1 MKQMRRYLAVLLA
14 LTMVLGMLPAAVA
27 EEAVQEEAVE
37 AEAPVSLMSG
47 QEIVHVSD
55 DQELLAYL
63 QDDAVQ
69 QLVILEDMTLT
80 LARDLATEDS
90 ILAGWNEGEIHF
102 LSVSGA
108 TLTCAF
114 ADQAL
119 STADE
124 VISAM
129 ETDNYDH
136 LNAPEKH
143 IWALG
148 SLDLSTVAVP
158 ENRALSVIAAKEGDV
173 LKGADFELVNLYI
186 PMHASLTVENNLTV
200 QELVQVDGALFVED
214 GVTLTANAIA
224 GTGSCWWSS
233 KADVGCENIE
243 GVIYPHGN
251 EYTADN
257 GALCVDVYDVPSLKY
272 YLTDGIAQEVNV
284 SADLRLPVETDIV
297 SEDGLYANFRYEDD
311 ETGRRGN
318 LYRLEVLSE
327 GTLTVAGL
335 GLAVWEQAQLDAAIA
350 GEYPIQVSEGG
361 HTNLFLEGEF
371 RIEETTVLPS
381 MTSFLFGA
389 HGTLTLAEGVRLTS
403 EAGLW
408 NINYEEDLEDLNKGL
423 SLKHNALIDA
433 IYYNPET
440 EASVRVYYMSEQE
453 FLNDW
458 ATKKDAYPL
467 LESVIISTDVNGAP
481 GSFDLTGDWTVGE
494 LGEIV
499 VQDGTT
505 VNIKSTAKVDAGALY
520 VYNPQDTD
528 ACLLTVESGAQVQL
542 DYLNVEASAYWPAD
556 VEIFFDS
563 ADIRYYAP
571 MLFFRGLGWD
581 EERQVHVDNPEYGAW
596 SEWPLRISPVQEK
609 VGYVAYCYPKNPEA
623 GAPAN
628 IDGWEMGPLAAEKM
642 GMTENI
648 EAELLEENLRDEE
661 TVPGESYRFRTDAWS
676 SNAELGISYQAGGY
690 ELPLFVASELETIGF
705 FTEPTRS
712 EENAVGQLNCD
723 TFGST
728 QEAYYLIFRPEYD
741 GQYVD
746 SIKVLNG
753 AATVA
758 KTASNVWKVTV
769 TGTESFNLDLC
780 LYVADEYSE
789 PWEWHHGIWVE
800 CGTNDR
806 EIVEVTTADQV
817 LSYLK
822 NGSSEQLAAMNDIE
836 IELTDDISST
846 DYVGSYFDNNGKF
859 YRNRFVGEGTLTVAE
874 YEAVVNNETDW
885 ADIVA
890 GMANV
895 DADRL
900 YVLVNDAVQVEE
912 SVALGDKE
920 LYLTATADLQLA
932 PGVMISSYNTYWNL
946 DYEAMDNRP
955 DLNKDLCLKH
965 NAFADAIFCT
975 EDGEHAIR
983 VIYADEETF
992 LNDLPGR
999 LAQYPNLKLL
1009 ILSTDDGKGNYG
1021 SVVIDEDWAVLN
1033 DHLYSLTVQDG
1044 TTLTISTDLGI
1055 GELWVEDADDENT
1068 RTGVI
1073 AVNVTGGTNLTV
1085 HENTYIEGDFAFGS
1099 GRIELN
1105 GDAYITGSQPGL
1117 QAMWLGRDVNDK
1129 LVEDENITAYLGR
1142 ILPVDEHP
1150 MMFFVNTY
1158 ENGQWVRKPVIPQA
1172 DGVDIWEIS
1181 EEAVDGQENAEYFV
1195 RVRSHEWFC
1204 EYEFTAELDGVTYTM
1219 CGDSHPGEVEFFS
1232 EPWDNYDT
1240 FLNGVQLSPVNDN
1253 VFYAVVTNGDLQW
1266 SNVALPE
1273 DVAKYATIEDTDD
1286 NNVKKITISA
1296 ENARQMLM
1304 DGIHGVNVAVTY
1316 DAKYSEEE
1324 EPQPHDAGIW
1334 TWVEN
1339 GMVFVPGGE
1348 VPEDTLEFPGTSEY
1362 MNHNQPDLHLAPK
1375 ETITGVLYYVWYNDQ
1390 TGKWMA
1396 NAYSGNCLW
1405 QEGDS
1410 ASVEPELDH
1419 EGNETGRTVITGV
1432 HGGETYIHH
1441 TGFDGNGNPNEGG
1454 IWHGVPFPVHVG
1466 KGMEVTSVEDL
1477 KDALKDDTVTE
1488 INVNTTFVVTED
1500 LVIDKPIYFDKDGRI
1515 SVQGNA
1521 VLTLVEPN
1529 FWDCAEDSV
1538 DYWLMFTD
1546 YPSDVRTHY
1555 LCGNHD
1561 AAKRQAAKYEGG
1573 SVTGMHTDRLPSNG
1587 DTERSIT
1594 FDSTWPAITVD
1605 DSFVH
1610 LGNVYEVNGANLTF
1624 GKLYATVE
1632 NFDETMN
1639 PNEMPTPLQV
1649 NSGSVTITGELNI
1662 NGNVYWAPGAS
1673 VTWTEDYHISG
1684 QYPHLAYRWL
1694 DNWGEGWFENM
1705 ESQLEPGFTMAQPDD
1720 RWMIFYATV
1729 PVWEEDALTWSTEP
1743 VSVSDGLEKGSAVT
1757 LVEDVEDQPI
1767 REDQENAAYF
1777 VRIKPE
1783 SYDWNDVLPLT
1794 ATAGGYTLTMN
1805 AEIVLPEVGYFSQP
1819 EYAEEYYLTEV
1830 RLSENP
1836 DDNVFYLIVHTPE
1849 NAGHWMHHYEFHD
1862 GADRI
1867 HAEDLGNGII
1877 EITLQDGVDIYE
1889 DFHLHTEVF
1898 WQDQENMW
1906 THGCGIGVNGAVN
1919 TAPYLSQTWLDD
1931 WGEGWFVQDH
1941 AMNNQ
1946 GRDFQTAWFDEQWRI
1961 FFLNRYDA
1969 EREAWIT
1976 TPVEVT
1982 VAEDAPVDLIHMTDS
1997 EEYPKAPGANFP
2009 GYYYRVVPHEDVWDE
2024 EVVFTYAMGDGT
2036 VLELPMYIGRSEL
2049 GFYSDAKI
2057 CNENYITRYALNPGG
2072 ENIFYLGIDI
2082 PTNEDGSSAYGVSD
2096 VWAVENE
2103 WAHMVKPIRRLTDQL
2118 WQVELSE
2125 DAARSMESF
2134 NLDFEVQIDW
2144 GDHQDIWDTG
2154 IHCSIGDIFAKA
2166 VSSIVVNEKVYYFF
2180 EGTDAILMDYED
2192 DDGNW
2197 KQEWVNSIQEQGVSY
2212 DWRANHLTLN
2222 DAKLE
2227 NLYLR
2232 YSNTWIDD
2240 EGNEYTDKWMPDPN
2254 VTIEVLG
2261 ENSISNNY
2269 SSALGVVHGT
2279 RATLVGDGVLNLVA
2293 EKSGDN
2299 HYGNPAIA
2307 LWGGGNLTITDNVTV
2322 HAETE
2327 DYGMERDENG
2337 NPIDE
2342 NGVFGVMAIQG
2353 DYDLRS
2359 SLTVAGEANLT
2370 LTGTRGGMES
2380 VSTVTFKDSAKVTS
2394 QEIVINGDPSLRPS
2408 MTVTGDA
2415 EVTVTAIP
2423 RDRYEHALHFLDG
2436 GRLYMKGGT
2445 LTVDNTALTRP
2456 ECALGFASNMGSLK
2470 GGLQISG
2477 GVLNVTAAG
2486 GTGIGLSTGNSYQ
2499 QSGGKVNVTVG
2510 AENPEHWGSWGM
2522 TTEPRTEFV
2531 MTGGEATFIGT
2542 QSDDINS
2549 AGILYRSNDGTIAGG
2564 SLNAY
2569 GVHRKHEERNL
2580 ISGLYI
2586 SMGSLS
2592 ITGGTH
2598 SFKVIDSNGNDDFT
2612 VRGIG
2617 LIVHESGYLAFTGG
2631 STRTAGYCAAWSIGP
2646 DNHITLGKNIHAVS
2660 EASDNEL
2667 NMVYYDDG
2675 ATDQIHWFEEDN
2687 LVTYPEGDGDYDESQ
2702 LSHDVTISG
2711 TAGKA
2716 VVNAAGVDITVTNGA
2731 PALGAKMSVRAII
2744 SIIEGGEATVKVLLP
2759 EDMKAHVLPNS
2770 ISLNDKQIS
2779 SLENIPITGPSVLRF
2794 DVVPMND
2801 HDGATQ
2807 NIVVRVT
2814 KDSKNVGEAS
2824 YGFVPTEF
2832 DVNAPSHTSTPAVTI
2847 TGKAYPGYTVTV
2859 TDKSNHSVST
2869 TVNELGYYSLQFSA
2883 LVKGANALDVYFG
2896 GKYMKSLT
2904 VNYEEPQVEIQSLTI
2919 RNNVHNS
2926 FGEIVEEQLT
2936 ITYPGGT
2943 PGRGFYTYWPG
2954 QDIFQFRV
2962 SLKGEEYVRELWIEV
2977 TDYDGRTVRINLD
2990 TARPGFYE
2998 GEYLNEDPDCPPV
3011 GFEVHWLQIV
3021 NIHEPEDDEEHHT
3034 VRTDVV
3040 PIMDPSGFVY
3050 EDVESNRVEGATVT
3064 VEYGGTSAV
3073 AEYVEDWKAEDFGQV
3088 NGYLTNVNGE
3098 FKWDVPKGWWRV
3110 RVEKDGYEDTYS
3122 DWMQVPPPQL
3132 GVTIDIGPNR
3142 KAENKTA
3149 LYETVQ
3155 ITNDGYR
3162 ATISFTQ
3169 PVLFHQVEKALVI
3182 TNDNNEPISGDLTVG
3197 KVLNRDNNGIMVKQV
3212 VFSADEPMDYAN
3224 VRFSESAGSQ
3234 FNQEVQARGSYQ
3246 SLSIGA
3252 LVKQETA
3259 VTVMLNY
3266 GSRSAGMD
3274 RLIVASYTADGQ
3286 FLGMAATNAVNG
3298 KNEVACE
3305 DGTDFVKAFV
3315 VDSMDTMT
3323 PVCEAV
3329 SSK

>member
-27 EEAVQEEAVE
+27 EEA
-37 AEAPVSLMSG
+37 AEAPVVLMEELP
-47 QEIVHVSD
+47 EIEVAD

-63 QDDAVQ
+63 
-69 QLVILEDMTLT
+69 EDSEAQRLLIRDEMTLT
-80 LARDLATEDS
+80 LARNLVSNDEVYWAENG
-90 ILAGWNEGEIHF
+90 ILHVEGA
-102 LSVSGA
+102 V
-108 TLTCAF
+108 LTCAAIDMMAFGTEEF
-114 ADQAL
+114 AEAMGEAPFCNMDAPHRNIWVFEGVDLAGVELPANRTL
-119 STADE
+119 SWVAPLVETT
-124 VISAM
+124 VI
-129 ETDNYDH
+129 TGQWPV
-136 LNAPEKH
+136 LQT
-143 IWALG
+143 LF
-148 SLDLSTVAVP
+148 VP
-158 ENRALSVIAAKEGDV
+158 EEAGLTVQTD
-173 LKGADFELVNLYI
+173 
-186 PMHASLTVENNLTV
+186 LTVENAAIVN
-200 QELVQVDGALFVED
+200 GALFLENSAK
-214 GVTLTANAIA
+214 LTANMIS
-224 GTGSCWWSS
+224 GTGSCWWT
-233 KADVGCENIE
+233 VNETVNCENIE
-243 GVIYPHGN
+243 HVIYPHGN

-257 GALCVDVYDVPSLKY
+257 GAELVDVYDVPSLLY
-272 YLTDGIAQEVNV
+272 YLTDGVQQEVNV
-284 SADLRLPVETDIV
+284 SADLRLPVDTDIV
-297 SEDGLYANFRYEDD
+297 SNDGLYANFRYEDD

-318 LYRLEVLSE
+318 LYRLEVLGE

-335 GLAVWEQAQLDAAIA
+335 GLAVWEQEIFNAAIA
-350 GEYPIQVSEGG
+350 GNYPIRVSEGG

-371 RIEETTVLPS
+371 RIDETTVLPS

-389 HGTLTLAEGVRLTS
+389 HSALTLAEGVRLTS

-408 NINYEEDLEDLNKGL
+408 NLNYSEDLADLNKGL

-433 IYYNPET
+433 VYYNPET
-440 EASVRVYYMSEQE
+440 EASVRVYYMSEQD
-453 FLNDW
+453 FLTDW
-458 ATKKDAYPL
+458 AAKKEAYPL
-467 LESVIISTDVNGAP
+467 LEAVLISTDVNGAP

-542 DYLNVEASAYWPAD
+542 GYLNVEASAYWPAD

-563 ADIRYYAP
+563 ADIRYFAP

-596 SEWPLRISPVQEK
+596 SEWPLRISPTQEK
-609 VGYVAYCYPKNPEA
+609 VGYIAYCYPAVEGVPAGEA
-623 GAPAN
+623 
-628 IDGWEMGPLAAEKM
+628 DWSYGPLDVTFDGV

-648 EAELLEENLRDEE
+648 EAELLEEELRDEE
-661 TVPGESYRFRTDAWS
+661 TVPWESYRFRTDVWS
-676 SNAELGISYQAGGY
+676 SNAELGIGYEAGGY
-690 ELPLFVASELETIGF
+690 ALPLHVVSELSTIECF
-705 FTEPTRS
+705 SAPSR
-712 EENAVGQLNCD
+712 EEQYAVKDLYCD
-723 TFGST
+723 TFGTT
-728 QEAYYLIFRPEYD
+728 QEEYYLIFQPEYE
-741 GQYVD
+741 GQYLDHVEVLHGEAEVTATED
-746 SIKVLNG
+746 SNI
-753 AATVA
+753 
-758 KTASNVWKVTV
+758 WKITV
-769 TGTESFNLDLC
+769 TGTESFHLDLC
-780 LYVADEYSE
+780 LYVGDEYSE
-789 PWEWHHGIWVE
+789 PWAWPHGIWVE

-859 YRNRFVGEGTLTVAE
+859 YRNGFVGEGTLTVAE

-900 YVLVNDAVQVEE
+900 YVLVNDAVQVKE

-992 LNDLPGR
+992 LNDLPGK
-999 LAQYPNLKLL
+999 LAKYPNLELL
-1009 ILSTDDGKGNYG
+1009 ILSTDDGEGNYG

-1044 TTLTISTDLGI
+1044 TTLTISTDLEI

-1068 RTGVI
+1068 RTGVV

-1117 QAMWLGRDVNDK
+1117 QAMWLGRDDNDK
-1129 LVEDENITAYLGR
+1129 LVEDENNTTAYLGR

-1150 MMFFVNTY
+1150 MMFFVQSY
-1158 ENGQWVRKPVIPQA
+1158 ENGQWVQKPVSVKA
-1172 DGVDIWEIS
+1172 DGVEINS
-1181 EEAVDGQENAEYFV
+1181 LADQAAAGQDNSDYFV
-1195 RVRSHEWFC
+1195 RVRAQDWFC
-1204 EYEFTAELDGVTYTM
+1204 DYEFTAELDGVTYTM

-1273 DVAKYATIEDTDD
+1273 DVAKYATIQDTEDG
-1286 NNVKKITISA
+1286 NVKKITISA

-1316 DAKYSEEE
+1316 DAMDPGEEE
-1324 EPQPHDAGIW
+1324 AQTRDAGIW

-1348 VPEDTLEFPGTSEY
+1348 VPEDTLDFPGTSEY
-1362 MNHNQPDLHLAPK
+1362 MNDNQPDLHLAPK
-1375 ETITGVLYYVWYNDQ
+1375 ETVTGVLYYVWYNDDDS
-1390 TGKWMA
+1390 KWVA
-1396 NAYSGNCLW
+1396 DAYSGNCLW

-1410 ASVEPELDH
+1410 VELST
-1419 EGNETGRTVITGV
+1419 NEAGQTVITGL

-1441 TGFDGNGNPNEGG
+1441 TGFDENGNPNEGG

-1466 KGMEVTSVEDL
+1466 KGADVTSEAEL
-1477 KDALKDDTVTE
+1477 KAAQADDTVTE
-1488 INVNTTFVVTED
+1488 INVKTTFVVTED
-1500 LVIDKPIYFDKDGRI
+1500 LVIDKPIYFDKDGHI

-1521 VLTLVEPN
+1521 ILTLVEPS
-1529 FWDCAEDSV
+1529 FHDSAEHNT
-1538 DYWLMFTD
+1538 DYWLMFMD

-1594 FDSTWPAITVD
+1594 FDSTWPTFEIG

-1610 LGNVYEVNGANLTF
+1610 PGNTYVVDGAKLTF
-1624 GKLYATVE
+1624 GRLYSTVE

-1729 PVWEEDALTWSTEP
+1729 PVWEEDILTWSTEP
-1743 VSVSDGLEKGSAVT
+1743 VSVSDGLEEGSAVT

-1767 REDQENAAYF
+1767 REDQENAEYF

-1783 SYDWNDVLPLT
+1783 SYDWNNVLPLT
-1794 ATAGGYTLTMN
+1794 ATAGRYTLTMN

-1889 DFHLHTEVF
+1889 DFHLHAEVF
-1898 WQDQENMW
+1898 WQDQENIW
-1906 THGCGIGVNGAVN
+1906 SHGCGVGVNGAMN

-1931 WGEGWFVQDH
+1931 WGEGWFVSDD

-2009 GYYYRVVPHEDVWDE
+2009 GYYYRVIPHEDVWDE
-2024 EVVFTYAMGDGT
+2024 TVNFTYTMDDT
-2036 VLELPMYIGRSEL
+2036 VLTLPMYIGRSEL

-2103 WAHMVKPIRRLTDQL
+2103 WAHMVDSIWRLSDRL
-2118 WQVELSE
+2118 WRIVLKE
-2125 DAARSMESF
+2125 DAARATEGF

-2180 EGTDAILMDYED
+2180 EGTDAILMDYEA

-2197 KQEWVNSIQEQGVSY
+2197 KQEWVDSIQEKGVSY
-2212 DWRANHLTLN
+2212 DWRSNHLTLN
-2222 DAKLE
+2222 GAELE

-2279 RATLVGDGVLNLVA
+2279 KATLVGNGVLNLVA
-2293 EKSGDN
+2293 ENSGDN
-2299 HYGNPAIA
+2299 YYGNPAIA
-2307 LWGGGNLTITDNVTV
+2307 LWGGGSLTITDSVTV
-2322 HAETE
+2322 HAKTE

-2337 NPIDE
+2337 NLIDE
-2342 NGVFGVMAIQG
+2342 NGAFGVMAIQG
-2353 DYDLRS
+2353 NYDIRS
-2359 SLTVAGEANLT
+2359 SLTVAGNAKLS
-2370 LTGTRGGMES
+2370 LSGTRGGMES
-2380 VSTVTFKDSAKVTS
+2380 VSTVTFKEAAVVTS
-2394 QEIVINGDPSLRPS
+2394 QEIMINGEPSLRPS

-2415 EVTVTAIP
+2415 EVTVKAVR

-2445 LTVDNTALTRP
+2445 LTVDNTALPRP

-2499 QSGGKVNVTVG
+2499 QSGGTVNVTVG
-2510 AENPEHWGSWGM
+2510 ADNPEYWGSWGM
-2522 TTEPRTEFV
+2522 TTDPRTEFV

-2549 AGILYRSNDGTIAGG
+2549 AGILYRSNDGTVAGG
-2564 SLNAY
+2564 KLNVY
-2569 GVHRKHEERNL
+2569 GIHRSDENL
-2580 ISGLYI
+2580 IGGLYI
-2586 SMGSLS
+2586 STGSLS

-2598 SFKVIDSNGNDDFT
+2598 TFKVIDSNGNDDFT
-2612 VRGIG
+2612 VRGVG

-2631 STRTAGYCAAWSIGP
+2631 STRAAGYCAAWSIGP

-2660 EASDNEL
+2660 KASGNEL

-2687 LVTYPEGDGDYDESQ
+2687 LVTYPEGDGEYDESQ

-2711 TAGKA
+2711 TAGNA

-2744 SIIEGGEATVKVLLP
+2744 SIIEGGEATVNVLLP

-2801 HDGATQ
+2801 HKGQKQ
-2807 NIVVRVT
+2807 NIIVKVST
-2814 KDSKNVGEAS
+2814 ENQENVGEAS
-2824 YGFVPTEF
+2824 FGFIPEEF
-2832 DVNAPSHTSTPAVTI
+2832 DANAPSHVGTSSVTI
-2847 TGKAYPGYTVTV
+2847 SGRAYPGYTVTV
-2859 TDKSNHSVST
+2859 ADGSNNSVHT
-2869 TVNELGYYSLQFSA
+2869 RVNELGYYSLQFSS
-2883 LVKGANALDVYFG
+2883 LVKGSNELSVYLNNTF
-2896 GKYMKSLT
+2896 MKSMEIE
-2904 VNYEEPQVEIQSLTI
+2904 YEVPTVEIQNLTI

-2926 FGEIVEEQLT
+2926 YGETVEESVT
-2936 ITYPGGT
+2936 ITYPAGT
-2943 PGRGFYTYWPG
+2943 PGRNFYTYWPG
-2954 QDIFQFRV
+2954 QDIFQFQV
-2962 SLKGEEYVRELWIEV
+2962 SLKNGEYVRELWVEV

-3021 NIHEPEDDEEHHT
+3021 NIHEPDETEEHHT

-3050 EDVESNRVEGATVT
+3050 EDVESNRVEGAQVT
-3064 VEYGGTSAV
+3064 LECGTRVGDEVVYA
-3073 AEYVEDWKAEDFGQV
+3073 EDWNAEKFNQT
-3088 NGYLTNVNGE
+3088 NGYLTNVKGE
-3098 FKWDVPKGWWRV
+3098 FKWDVPNGWWRV
-3110 RVEKDGYEDTYS
+3110 RVEKDGYETAYS
-3122 DWMQVPPPQL
+3122 DWMQVPPPQT
-3132 GVTIDIGPNR
+3132 GVKIPMTPVVS
-3142 KAENKTA
+3142 AE
-3149 LYETVQ
+3149 LYEAATVS
-3155 ITNDGYR
+3155 TDGTEVLFY
-3162 ATISFTQ
+3162 FTQ
-3169 PVLFHQVEKALVI
+3169 PVQFHTLENAI
-3182 TNDNNEPISGDLTVG
+3182 TVTDANGKEISGEIRLG
-3197 KVLNRDNNGIMVKQV
+3197 KVLEIQGANKMVREA
-3212 VFSADEPMDYAN
+3212 VFRAYEPMTF
-3224 VRFSESAGSQ
+3224 VKVSVSEKATSAYGKSVKPSVAIGS
-3234 FNQEVQARGSYQ
+3234 NRGVAVSDAVLNGTTATFDVHMFM
-3246 SLSIGA
+3246 SLMDENEMPA
-3252 LVKQETA
+3252 L
-3259 VTVMLNY
+3259 L
-3266 GSRSAGMD
+3266 
-3274 RLIVASYTADGQ
+3274 VAFYDADGKY
-3286 FLGMAATNAVNG
+3286 LGMKEQTLAEGTV
-3298 KNEVACE
+3298 EVACVM
-3305 DGTDFVKAFV
+3305 DTASFKAFV

>member
-27 EEAVQEEAVE
+27 EEA
-37 AEAPVSLMSG
+37 AEAPVVLMEELP
-47 QEIVHVSD
+47 EIEVAD

-63 QDDAVQ
+63 
-69 QLVILEDMTLT
+69 EDSEAQRLLIRDEMTLT
-80 LARDLATEDS
+80 LARNLVSNDEVYWAENGVLHV
-90 ILAGWNEGEIHF
+90 EGA
-102 LSVSGA
+102 V
-108 TLTCAF
+108 LTCAAIDMMAFDAGEF
-114 ADQAL
+114 ADAMGEAPFCNMDAPHRNIWVFEGVDLAGVELPANRTL
-119 STADE
+119 SWVAPLVETT
-124 VISAM
+124 VI
-129 ETDNYDH
+129 TGQWPV
-136 LNAPEKH
+136 LQT
-143 IWALG
+143 LF
-148 SLDLSTVAVP
+148 VP
-158 ENRALSVIAAKEGDV
+158 E
-173 LKGADFELVNLYI
+173 GAGLTVQTD
-186 PMHASLTVENNLTV
+186 LTVENAAIVN
-200 QELVQVDGALFVED
+200 GALFLENSAK
-214 GVTLTANAIA
+214 LTANMIS
-224 GTGSCWWSS
+224 GTGSCWWT
-233 KADVGCENIE
+233 VNETVNCENIE
-243 GVIYPHGN
+243 HVIYPHGN

-284 SADLRLPVETDIV
+284 SADLRLPVDTNIV
-297 SEDGLYANFRYEDD
+297 SNDGLYANFRYEDD

-318 LYRLEVLSE
+318 LYRLEVLGE

-350 GEYPIQVSEGG
+350 GNYPIQVSEGG

-371 RIEETTVLPS
+371 RIDETTVLPS
-381 MTSFLFGA
+381 MTSLLFGA

-408 NINYEEDLEDLNKGL
+408 NINYEEDLADLNKGL

-433 IYYNPET
+433 VYYNPQT
-440 EASVRVYYMSEQE
+440 EASIRVYYMSEQD
-453 FLNDW
+453 FLTDW
-458 ATKKDAYPL
+458 AAKKEAYPL
-467 LESVIISTDVNGAP
+467 LETVLISTDVDGVP
-481 GSFDLTGDWTVGE
+481 GRFDLTGDWTVGE
-494 LGEIV
+494 LREIV

-505 VNIKSTAKVDAGALY
+505 LNIKSTAKVTANALY
-520 VYNPQDTD
+520 IYNPQDTD
-528 ACLLTVESGAQVQL
+528 ACLLTVESKAVRLG
-542 DYLNVEASAYWPAD
+542 YLNVEASAYWPAD
-556 VEIFFDS
+556 VKIFFDS
-563 ADIRYYAP
+563 ADIRYFAP

-581 EERQVHVDNPEYGAW
+581 EERQVHVDDPECGAY

-609 VGYVAYCYPKNPEA
+609 VGYVAYCYPKDPEA

-642 GMTENI
+642 GMTKNI
-648 EAELLEENLRDEE
+648 EAELLEEELRDEE
-661 TVPGESYRFRTDAWS
+661 TVPWESYRFRTNAWS

-705 FTEPTRS
+705 FTAPTRS

-746 SIKVLNG
+746 RVEVLG
-753 AATVA
+753 GEAAV
-758 KTASNVWKVTV
+758 TATEDSNVWKVTV

-912 SVALGDKE
+912 SLALGDKE

-992 LNDLPGR
+992 LNDLPGK
-999 LAQYPNLKLL
+999 LAEYPNLKLL

-1044 TTLTISTDLGI
+1044 TTLTISTDLEI

-1068 RTGVI
+1068 RTGVV
-1073 AVNVTGGTNLTV
+1073 AVNVTGDTNLTV

-1099 GRIELN
+1099 GKIELN
-1105 GDAYITGSQPGL
+1105 GDVHITGNQPGL
-1117 QAMWLGRDVNDK
+1117 IAMWLGWDDNDK
-1129 LVEDENITAYLGR
+1129 LVEDENTTAYLDR

-1150 MMFFVNTY
+1150 MMFFVSTY
-1158 ENGQWVRKPVIPQA
+1158 ENGQWVKKPVSVNA
-1172 DGVDIWEIS
+1172 DGVEIKS
-1181 EEAVDGQENAEYFV
+1181 LADQAAAGQDNGAYFV
-1195 RVRSHEWFC
+1195 SVRAQDWSC
-1204 EYEFTAELDGVTYTM
+1204 EYEFTAVLDGVTYTM
-1219 CGDSHPGEVEFFS
+1219 CGDSHPNEVEFFS
-1232 EPWDNYDT
+1232 DPWDNYDT

-1273 DVAKYATIEDTDD
+1273 DIAEYATIEDTEDG
-1286 NNVKKITISA
+1286 NVKKITISA
-1296 ENARQMLM
+1296 ENARQMLI
-1304 DGIHGVNVAVTY
+1304 DGNHGVDVVVTY

-1339 GMVFVPGGE
+1339 GMVFVPDGE
-1348 VPEDTLEFPGTSEY
+1348 VPEDTLEFPGKSEY

-1375 ETITGVLYYVWYNDQ
+1375 ETVTGVLYYVWYNDQ

-1441 TGFDGNGNPNEGG
+1441 TGFDENGNPNEGG

-1466 KGMEVTSVEDL
+1466 KGADVTSEAGL
-1477 KDALKDDTVTE
+1477 KAAQADETVTDIHVDTE
-1488 INVNTTFVVTED
+1488 FEVSKDLFV
-1500 LVIDKPIYFDKDGRI
+1500 DKPVHFGENGHI
-1515 SVQGNA
+1515 SVTGNV

-1594 FDSTWPAITVD
+1594 FDGTWPAITVD

-1610 LGNVYEVNGANLTF
+1610 PGNVYEVNGAKLTF
-1624 GKLYATVE
+1624 GRLYSTVE

-1662 NGNVYWAPGAS
+1662 DGNVYWAPGAS

-1694 DNWGEGWFENM
+1694 DNWGQGWFENM

-1729 PVWEEDALTWSTEP
+1729 PVWEGDAITWSTAP
-1743 VSVSDGLEKGSAVT
+1743 VTVSDGLEDGSAVT

-1767 REDQENAAYF
+1767 REDQENAEYF

-1794 ATAGGYTLTMN
+1794 ATVGAYTLTMN
-1805 AEIVLPEVGYFSQP
+1805 GEIVLPEVGYFSQP

-1836 DDNVFYLIVHTPE
+1836 DENVFYLIVHTPE
-1849 NAGHWMHHYEFHD
+1849 NAGYWMHHYEFHD

-1877 EITLQDGVDIYE
+1877 KIALQDGVDIYE
-1889 DFHLHTEVF
+1889 DFHLHAEVF

-1906 THGCGIGVNGAVN
+1906 TRGCGIGVNGAMN
-1919 TAPYLSQTWLDD
+1919 TAPYLSQTWLAD
-1931 WGEGWFVQDH
+1931 WGEGWFVSDD

-1946 GRDFQTAWFDEQWRI
+1946 GRDFQTAWFDEQWRT

-1969 EREAWIT
+1969 ERETWIT

-1982 VAEDAPVDLIHMTDS
+1982 VDENAPVDLIHMTDS
-1997 EEYPKAPGANFP
+1997 EKYPKAPGANFP
-2009 GYYYRVVPHEDVWDE
+2009 GYYYRVVPHENVWGE

-2096 VWAVENE
+2096 VWAVENK
-2103 WAHMVKPIRRLTDQL
+2103 WANMVKSVNYLSDRL
-2118 WQVELSE
+2118 WQIELSE
-2125 DAARSMESF
+2125 AAARVLESF
-2134 NLDFEVQIDW
+2134 DLEFEVQIDF
-2144 GDHQDIWDTG
+2144 GDRQDVWSTG
-2154 IHCSIGDIFAKA
+2154 IHCSAGDVVGKA
-2166 VSSIVVNEKVYYFF
+2166 AASIIVNEKGYFF
-2180 EGTDAILMDYED
+2180 YEGTDAILMEYCEYDEN
-2192 DDGNW
+2192 GNEIW
-2197 KQEWVNSIQEQGVSY
+2197 KQEWVDSIQEQGVSY
-2212 DWRANHLTLN
+2212 DWRSNHLTLN
-2222 DAKLE
+2222 GAELE

-2254 VTIEVLG
+2254 VTIEVQG

-2279 RATLVGDGVLNLVA
+2279 RATLVGEGVLNLVA
-2293 EKSGDN
+2293 ENSGDN

-2307 LWGGGNLTITDNVTV
+2307 LWGGGSLTITDSVTV

-2380 VSTVTFKDSAKVTS
+2380 VSTVTFKDSAEVTS

-2415 EVTVTAIP
+2415 EVTVKAVR

-2499 QSGGKVNVTVG
+2499 QSGGTVMVTVG
-2510 AENPEHWGSWGM
+2510 ADNPEYWGSWGM
-2522 TTEPRTEFV
+2522 TTDPRTEFV

-2612 VRGIG
+2612 VRGVG

-2660 EASDNEL
+2660 EASGNEL

-2711 TAGKA
+2711 TKGNA

-2744 SIIEGGEATVKVLLP
+2744 SIIEGGEATVNVTLP
-2759 EDMKAHVLPNS
+2759 EDMKKHVLSDS

-2779 SLENIPITGPSVLRF
+2779 SLENISITGPSVLRF

-2801 HDGATQ
+2801 HDGTTQ

-2814 KDSKNVGEAS
+2814 KDSKNVGGAS

-2832 DVNAPSHTSTPAVTI
+2832 DVNAPSHTSTSAVTI

-2859 TDKSNHSVST
+2859 TDKSNNSVST
-2869 TVNELGYYSLQFSA
+2869 TVNELGYYSLQFTA
-2883 LVKGANALDVYFG
+2883 LVEGANALDVYFG

-2926 FGEIVEEQLT
+2926 YGETVEESVT
-2936 ITYPGGT
+2936 ITYPAGT
-2943 PGRGFYTYWPG
+2943 PGRNFYTYWPG
-2954 QDIFQFRV
+2954 QDIFRFQV
-2962 SLKGEEYVRELWIEV
+2962 SLENGEYVRELWVGV

-3021 NIHEPEDDEEHHT
+3021 NIQEPDETEEHHA

-3064 VEYGGTSAV
+3064 VEYGGTGAV